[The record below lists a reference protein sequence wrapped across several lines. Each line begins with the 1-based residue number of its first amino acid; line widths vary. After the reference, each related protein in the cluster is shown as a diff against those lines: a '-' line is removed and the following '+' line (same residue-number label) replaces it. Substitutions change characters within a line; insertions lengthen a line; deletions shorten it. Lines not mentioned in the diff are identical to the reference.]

1 MVFDKM
7 KNKLWMGQEIEGM
20 HKGDL
25 TLFISGDDITYSE
38 ITKVLDSHI
47 NIVQL
52 YFGAGGC
59 TVVNYDLLRMCLK
72 YHNELRMTIELYPI
86 DLHLFEEFM
95 DKVSFMFTV
104 NIHNLDR
111 LKDRFDMHQLKLQ
124 SLEDNSSK
132 VIMIDNLNNFDMV
145 DAELLLQDKTYEGDV
160 VLK

>member
-1 MVFDKM
+1 
-7 KNKLWMGQEIEGM
+7 MGMEIEGQN
-20 HKGDL
+20 KVDL

-38 ITKVLDSHI
+38 IKKALDSHTH
-47 NIVQL
+47 IVQL

-59 TVVNYDLLRMCLK
+59 TAVNYDLLRMCLK
-72 YHNELRMTIELYPI
+72 YHKELRMTIELFPI

-111 LKDRFDMHQLKLQ
+111 LKDRFDVHQLKLQ

-132 VIMIDNLNNFDMV
+132 VIMIDNLNNFEAV
-145 DAELLLQDKTYEGDV
+145 DAELLLNDKTYEGDI